1 MPAKTLYCA
10 TLASLNGL
18 SDNRNATGISFI
30 FQGGAVEEMQKV
42 LVNEKGMAW
51 ITCEKCSHTSGID
64 VSRLSDRAPF
74 IRYKC
79 VKCDA
84 EFDVACEFRK
94 SYRKEVH
101 LNGVFIQQQPREDYA
116 GRIEILDISK
126 TGVRFKTRV
135 KFDFKPGYLLKLS
148 FSLDDAKKTNINQT
162 VEVKWVN
169 GQLVGGEFRNQD
181 HWTSQQLGFYF
192 MS

>member
-1 MPAKTLYCA
+1 
-10 TLASLNGL
+10 
-18 SDNRNATGISFI
+18 
-30 FQGGAVEEMQKV
+30 
-42 LVNEKGMAW
+42 
-51 ITCEKCSHTSGID
+51 
-64 VSRLSDRAPF
+64 
-74 IRYKC
+74 
-79 VKCDA
+79 
-84 EFDVACEFRK
+84 
-94 SYRKEVH
+94 
-101 LNGVFIQQQPREDYA
+101 
-116 GRIEILDISK
+116 
-126 TGVRFKTRV
+126 V